1 MADCVPSRDCIK
13 DPIRKECRE
22 FCLELLLRTATPEEK
37 RLILAYNPSTASAIF
52 YAYNNFDIN
61 SFADLRQHLTQ
72 EQINEILAKFDR
84 ITQFQLD
91 YFQLNRNARDA
102 VIRAIKN
109 LGLDMNGS

>member
-13 DPIRKECRE
+13 DPIRKECRK

-37 RLILAYNPSTASAIF
+37 RLILGYNSSTANAIF
-52 YAYNNFDIN
+52 RAYNNFHIN
-61 SFADLRQHLTQ
+61 NFDDLRQHLTQ
-72 EQINEILAKFDR
+72 EQTDEILSKFDR
-84 ITQFQLD
+84 ITQFQLN
-91 YFQLNRNARDA
+91 YFQMDRKDRDA